1 MGFRSGRGRV
11 TARQTRSAKE
21 ITGATYQVL
30 ASDHGKTLMLNRPAG
45 MTLTL
50 PVDTVF
56 VGFTVKMVVRATFT
70 GTWEVTG
77 QADGDLFFG
86 GIFLSSVAAKSD
98 RFGPNGSSNDTLK
111 ADTDAKGRLSGGF
124 VEFTCM
130 GPNEWLVGGVLA
142 AGGTPVTPFA
152 DT

>member
-1 MGFRSGRGRV
+1 MPFKSGPASPRSV
-11 TARQTRSAKE
+11 LKSKE
-21 ITGATYQVL
+21 ITTATYQI
-30 ASDHGKTLMLNRPAG
+30 ARRDHGSTLMLNRAAG
-45 MTLTL
+45 IVLTL
-50 PVDTVF
+50 PVDTIF
-56 VGFTVKMVVRATFT
+56 VGFTVKMVVRDTFS

-86 GIFLSSVAAKSD
+86 GVFLSSVAAKSD

-111 ADTDAKGRLSGGF
+111 ADADAKGRLSGGF

-130 GPNEWLVGGVLA
+130 GPNEWLVSGVLA

>member
-1 MGFRSGRGRV
+1 MGGFRGGALG
-11 TARQTRSAKE
+11 ARDILKSKE
-21 ITGATYQVL
+21 ITTATYQIR
-30 ASDHGKTLMLNRPAG
+30 ASDHGKTLMLNRSAG
-45 MTLTL
+45 MTITL
-50 PVDTVF
+50 PIDTIHA
-56 VGFTVKMVVRATFT
+56 GFTVKMVVRDTFS

-111 ADTDAKGRLSGGF
+111 ADADAKGRLSGGF
-124 VEFTCM
+124 VNFTCM
-130 GPNEWLVGGVLA
+130 GPNEWLVDGVLA

>member
-1 MGFRSGRGRV
+1 MGRFNSPPS
-11 TARQTRSAKE
+11 AKLTRKAKE
-21 ITGATYQVL
+21 ITDATYQIL
-30 ASDHGKTLMLNRPAG
+30 ASDHGKTLMLNRAAG

-50 PVDTVF
+50 PADTTF
-56 VGFTVKMVVRATFT
+56 VGFTVKMVVRDTFT
-70 GTWEVTG
+70 GTWEVTCET
-77 QADGDLFFG
+77 DGDLFFG

-111 ADTDAKGRLSGGF
+111 ADADTKGRLSGGF

-130 GPNEWLVGGVLA
+130 GPNEWLVSGVLA

>member
-1 MGFRSGRGRV
+1 MAFKAAVS
-11 TARQTRSAKE
+11 ARKTRQAKE
-21 ITGATYQVL
+21 ITAATYQVL
-30 ASDHGKTLMLNRPAG
+30 ASDHGKTLMLNRAAG

-50 PVDTVF
+50 PPDTVF

-70 GTWEVTG
+70 GVWEVSG

-86 GIFLSSVAAKSD
+86 GVFVTSVAAKTD

-111 ADTDAKGRLSGGF
+111 ANSDTKGRLSGGW
-124 VEFTCM
+124 VNFTCM
-130 GPNEWLVGGVLA
+130 GPNEWLVDGCL
-142 AGGTPVTPFA
+142 AGGATPATPFA

>member
-1 MGFRSGRGRV
+1 MGFRAAAA
-11 TARQTRSAKE
+11 TARQTRQSKE
-21 ITGATYQVL
+21 ITSATYQITRR
-30 ASDHGKTLMLNRPAG
+30 DHGKTLMLNRAAG

-50 PVDTVF
+50 PVDTTF

-70 GTWEVTG
+70 GAWEVTG

-86 GIFLSSVAAKSD
+86 GVFLSSVAAKSD

-111 ADTDAKGRLSGGF
+111 ADADTKGRLSGGF

-130 GPNEWLVGGVLA
+130 GPNEWLVSGVLA

>member
-1 MGFRSGRGRV
+1 MGFKTNIVNNRRNLRK
-11 TARQTRSAKE
+11 AKE
-21 ITGATYQVL
+21 ITDATYQIL
-30 ASDHGKTLMLNRPAG
+30 LSDHGKTLMLNRAAG

-56 VGFTVKMVVRATFT
+56 VGFTVKMVVRDTFT

-86 GIFLSSVAAKSD
+86 GVFLSSVAAKSD

-111 ADTDAKGRLSGGF
+111 ADADTKGRLSGGF

-130 GPNEWLVGGVLA
+130 GPNEWLVTGCVLST
-142 AGGTPVTPFA
+142 GTPATAFA

>member
-1 MGFRSGRGRV
+1 MGRFNSPPS
-11 TARQTRSAKE
+11 ARLTRKAKE
-21 ITGATYQVL
+21 ITDATYQIL
-30 ASDHGKTLMLNRPAG
+30 ASDHGKTLMLNRAAG

-56 VGFTVKMVVRATFT
+56 VGFTVKMVVRDTFS

-86 GIFLSSVAAKSD
+86 GVFLSSVAAKSD

-111 ADTDAKGRLSGGF
+111 ADADAKGRLSGGF
-124 VEFTCM
+124 VNFTLM
-130 GPNEWLVGGVLA
+130 GANEWLVDGVLA
-142 AGGTPVTPFA
+142 AGGTPGTPFA